1 MPGLKKISFIRSLK
15 QKKFR
20 QKHKLFIVE
29 GEKMVN
35 ELVNSS
41 FDIDSIYGTTEWIV
55 KQGLKPGPLVINRKE
70 FRLHEI
76 KVSELERIS
85 SFTTPN
91 MVLALAR
98 TPSFTIVRDELKD
111 SLSLVLDKVQ
121 DPGNLGTL
129 IRSADWFGVNTII
142 LSHDSADITS
152 PKVVQAT
159 MGSIFRINYIYTDIK
174 EFLGST
180 LTGGIPVLGAF
191 TDAPSV
197 YSIDLPESG
206 MIVLGNESKGIS
218 PEVTAFISRKM
229 SIPSLNKGE
238 NPPESLNIA
247 VAGSIII
254 SEFSR
259 RKLK

>member
-1 MPGLKKISFIRSLK
+1 
-15 QKKFR
+15 
-20 QKHKLFIVE
+20 
-29 GEKMVN
+29 MVN
-35 ELVNSS
+35 ELIKSS
-41 FDIDSIYGTTEWIV
+41 LDIDSIYGTAEWIV
-55 KQGLKPGPLVINRKE
+55 KYGLKPGPLVINKKE

-76 KVSELERIS
+76 KVSELERVS

-98 TPSFTIVRDELKD
+98 TPSYTIARDKLKD

-129 IRSADWFGVNTII
+129 IRSADWFGINTII

-159 MGSIFRINYIYTDIK
+159 MGSIFRTSYIYTDLTD
-174 EFLGST
+174 FLRSKVTKGT
-180 LTGGIPVLGAF
+180 PVLGAF
-191 TDAPSV
+191 PDAPSV
-197 YSIDLPESG
+197 YSMDLPESG

-218 PEVTAFISRKM
+218 PEVTYFVSRKM
-229 SIPSLNKGE
+229 SIPSLYRGE
-238 NPPESLNIA
+238 HPPESLNIA